1 VLVIDEDGTKLGVM
15 PTYKA
20 LDIAREKGLDL
31 VEVSPN
37 ARPPVCR
44 IMDFGKYKYQMQK
57 KMHEAKKKQK
67 TVEVKTV
74 KVRPRT
80 DEHDMQVRIKQ
91 VRKFLEK
98 GNKVKAVV
106 MFRGR
111 EQAHVDIGEA
121 QLMKIYEAVADLAEM
136 ERRPKKEGRDMIMI
150 LAPKK
155 K

>member
-1 VLVIDEDGTKLGVM
+1 MVIDEDGTKLGVM
-15 PTYKA
+15 PTREA
-20 LDIAREKGLDL
+20 LNIARERGLDL

-37 ARPPVCR
+37 ANPPVCR

-67 TVEVKTV
+67 TIEVKTV

-111 EQAHVDIGEA
+111 EQAHVELGEA
-121 QLMKIYEAVADLAEM
+121 QLLKIYDAVQDIAEM
-136 ERRPKKEGRDMIMI
+136 EKKPKKEGRDMIMI

>member
-1 VLVIDEDGTKLGVM
+1 M

-20 LDIAREKGLDL
+20 LEIAREKGLDL

-37 ARPPVCR
+37 AKPPVCR

-74 KVRPRT
+74 KVRPKT
-80 DEHDMQVRIKQ
+80 DEHDLQVRIKQ
-91 VRKFLEK
+91 TRKFLEK

-121 QLMKIYEAVADLAEM
+121 QLMKIYEAVQDIAEM
-136 ERRPKKEGRDMIMI
+136 EKKPKKEGRDMIMI